1 MAFGKGG
8 KGKGEG
14 VDRRIIAQRTLE
26 RLPLLPCKV
35 EEMTEREYEIYKI
48 LSEVIGALQMIV
60 EKEEE

>member
-8 KGKGEG
+8 RGRGEG
-14 VDRRIIAQRTLE
+14 VDRRTIAQRVLE